1 MMKGSLTTNQKKSK
15 REAQIPWIAFSVA
28 FLFIFNPNISIVD
41 LLPDFFGYIILSV
54 SLVKLSMISEGLVE
68 ARKAFERMII
78 IDGAKL
84 LALIWVF
91 GIDVSSA
98 RSSSLLLFSFVFGV
112 FEIIFL
118 APAFI
123 KLFEGFGELGNFHVN
138 TSIHG
143 SKKNGGKSYTEK
155 IRNFSVFF
163 VHFDK

>member
-98 RSSSLLLFSFVFGV
+98 RS
-112 FEIIFL
+112 
-118 APAFI
+118 
-123 KLFEGFGELGNFHVN
+123 
-138 TSIHG
+138 
-143 SKKNGGKSYTEK
+143 
-155 IRNFSVFF
+155 
-163 VHFDK
+163 